1 MTEREDRLYVDE
13 NGNRVKVERCILV
26 GVEDLAAMR
35 KSRRNA
41 FAQLQQQRHQHNQ
54 DGSNM
59 RQEHP
64 EEMEAYFS
72 LEESMIE
79 MRDLIE
85 TAGMELVGEIT
96 QRMNEVNPKTY
107 IGKGKVKEAR
117 TLLKDLDSC
126 TVVFDA
132 ELTPGQQKS
141 WRIRSTK
148 K

>member
-72 LEESMIE
+72 LEESMNE

-107 IGKGKVKEAR
+107 IGTGKVKEAQ
-117 TLLKDLDSC
+117 TLLTDLDSC